1 MSASL
6 TIRIEPDDFDLDSI
20 FAQVE
25 SLAEE
30 EEWAADL
37 TFRVNLALEELTL
50 NTMTHGRH
58 DELEAIE
65 IMLDSKEDQLT
76 IVITDNGLPFN
87 PTEDAPEPE
96 VGQLLSERSVGG
108 LGVYLVH
115 TLMDEMQYK
124 RAAGRNCLTLIA
136 RRVE

>member
-1 MSASL
+1 VSAKL
-6 TIRIEPDDFDLDSI
+6 TIKIEPDNFDLDAI
-20 FAQVE
+20 FAEVE
-25 SLAEE
+25 TLAER
-30 EEWAADL
+30 EEWAAGL

-65 IMLDSKEDQLT
+65 VILDSEEDALT
-76 IVITDNGLPFN
+76 IEITDNGLPFN
-87 PTEDAPEPE
+87 PLEDAPDPS
-96 VGQLLSERSVGG
+96 VDGSLQDRDVGG

-124 RAAGRNCLTLIA
+124 RAEGRNCLTLKA
-136 RRVE
+136 RRAE

>member
-1 MSASL
+1 MSAKV
-6 TIRIEPDDFDLDSI
+6 TINIEPDNFDLDAI
-20 FAQVE
+20 FTEVE
-25 SLAEE
+25 TLAER

-58 DELEAIE
+58 DKLEAIE
-65 IMLDSKEDQLT
+65 VILDSKEDVLT
-76 IVITDNGLPFN
+76 IGITDNGLPFN
-87 PTEDAPEPE
+87 PLEDTQDPLVDESL
-96 VGQLLSERSVGG
+96 QDRQVGG

-124 RAAGRNCLTLIA
+124 RAEGRNYLTLKA

>member
-1 MSASL
+1 MSAKL
-6 TIRIEPDDFDLDSI
+6 TINIEPDNFDLDAI
-20 FAQVE
+20 FAKVE
-25 SLAEE
+25 TLAKR
-30 EEWAADL
+30 EEWATDL

-58 DELEAIE
+58 DELESIE
-65 IMLDSKEDQLT
+65 VTLDSREDVLT

-87 PTEDAPEPE
+87 PLEDVEDPLVDESL
-96 VGQLLSERSVGG
+96 QNRKVGG

-124 RAAGRNCLTLIA
+124 RAEGRNYLTLKA
-136 RRVE
+136 RRAE

>member
-1 MSASL
+1 MSAKL
-6 TIRIEPDDFDLDSI
+6 TINIEPDNFDLDAI
-20 FAQVE
+20 FAEVE
-25 SLAEE
+25 TLAER

-37 TFRVNLALEELTL
+37 TFRVNLALEEITL

-58 DELEAIE
+58 DALEAIE
-65 IMLDSKEDQLT
+65 VILDSKEDVLT
-76 IVITDNGLPFN
+76 IEITDNVLPFN
-87 PTEDAPEPE
+87 PLEEAPDPLVDESLED
-96 VGQLLSERSVGG
+96 RNIGG

-124 RAAGRNCLTLIA
+124 RAEGRNYLTLKA

>member
-1 MSASL
+1 MSAKL
-6 TIRIEPDDFDLDSI
+6 TINIEPDNFDLYAI
-20 FAQVE
+20 FAKVE
-25 SLAEE
+25 TLAKR
-30 EEWAADL
+30 EEWPTDL

-58 DELEAIE
+58 DELESIE
-65 IMLDSKEDQLT
+65 VTLDSREDVLT

-87 PTEDAPEPE
+87 PLEDVEDPLVDESL
-96 VGQLLSERSVGG
+96 QNRKVGG

-124 RAAGRNCLTLIA
+124 RAEGRNYLTLKA
-136 RRVE
+136 RRAE